1 MHNSGHQIQEFG
13 VNCQTS
19 ANFST
24 YILLKTTQYSH
35 FNALI
40 RYAVCIFGNIFN
52 CYYSEHTN
60 VQIVMNKDSA
70 INAHTNKSKQINN
83 KKTILVCQFHHN
95 LSHNR
100 KFQKH
105 GSSLHTYGIK
115 IYMYISCNKI
125 MHSCTLLRL
134 ILALSSR
141 KKLN

>member
-13 VNCQTS
+13 VICQTS

-60 VQIVMNKDSA
+60 EQGLCNKCS
-70 INAHTNKSKQINN
+70 NKSKQINN

-115 IYMYISCNKI
+115 IYVSCNKI

-134 ILALSSR
+134 ILPLSSR
-141 KKLN
+141 KN

>member
-52 CYYSEHTN
+52 CYYSEQTN

-70 INAHTNKSKQINN
+70 INAQTKASKLIIAGVS
-83 KKTILVCQFHHN
+83 ILAVQRVILPAC
-95 LSHNR
+95 NR
-100 KFQKH
+100 LTTHVGSMPPDSLVRKALWAFQK
-105 GSSLHTYGIK
+105 LT
-115 IYMYISCNKI
+115 
-125 MHSCTLLRL
+125 RL
-134 ILALSSR
+134 ILKTTHLCQ
-141 KKLN
+141 KLMKPL